1 MTGDEVRRRPRLSKR
16 REAAVMEI
24 ADVCRESGL
33 DGSGPASV
41 DDMLSSHQ
49 QAKVLRQQLE
59 ALDLVR
65 ARLDAKRLFI
75 EADSRASRVLLLRAR
90 AECVALRPRAPRPP
104 RAGDRAL
111 PAAEGATAERIGGA
125 QAAFLGPSMTGLEY
139 VRHRAQC
146 PRATWTRR
154 TPGTASIAE
163 ITFGTPRLRGTL
175 IPKLTS
181 TRFLS
186 SSRRWS

>member
-41 DDMLSSHQ
+41 NDMLSSHQ

-75 EADSRASRVLLLRAR
+75 EADPARHVSFFYELARNASRFDH
-90 AECVALRPRAPRPP
+90 ALRDRLGPVTARFQRRKGRRPS
-104 RAGDRAL
+104 
-111 PAAEGATAERIGGA
+111 ESAERR
-125 QAAFLGPSMTGLEY
+125 QPS
-139 VRHRAQC
+139 
-146 PRATWTRR
+146 
-154 TPGTASIAE
+154 SD
-163 ITFGTPRLRGTL
+163 LR
-175 IPKLTS
+175 
-181 TRFLS
+181 
-186 SSRRWS
+186 